1 MTFFNAGSLILL
13 HDDRRCVLNDLSD
26 LLFTDFCDKSS
37 EMNSISSCDLYCDY
51 GRTLF
56 DLS

>member
-37 EMNSISSCDLYCDY
+37 EMNSISSCDLYCD
-51 GRTLF
+51 
-56 DLS
+56 